1 MSRIFFVAGESS
13 GDTHGSHL
21 IAALRRLAPDIECE
35 GLGGQAMARAGM
47 RLREDLAEHAI
58 MGFVEVLKS
67 LGYIRGIFN
76 DTLAYL
82 HDSPPD
88 ALVLIDYPGFNMR
101 LAARAH
107 DLGIPVIWYISPQVW
122 AWKKGRV
129 ATLAGIVKKMLVI
142 LPFEKEIYDN
152 AGLDCVFVGH
162 PLLDHIEATRISEEF
177 TGPMTIGLL
186 PGSRA
191 QEIERIFPVMVETA
205 RRMRE
210 THPEARFV
218 TPCVDAERAGQI
230 RILAGDFPLEVVE
243 GRFYDVLH
251 AARFCMVASGTATV
265 ETALFGV
272 PMVVLYKV
280 SPVTYWLARLLVDV
294 DAIAMVNILAGRRV
308 VPEFVQHEA
317 RADRIIPEAINLA
330 GDTSERARMLED
342 LDAVR
347 TKLGGP
353 GASERAARE
362 ILETLGIPAH
372 G

>member
-21 IAALRRLAPDIECE
+21 VAALRRLAPDIECE

-47 RLREDLAEHAI
+47 QLREDLAEHAI
-58 MGFVEVLKS
+58 MGFAEVIKS
-67 LGYIRGIFN
+67 LGYIRRVFN
-76 DTLAYL
+76 DTLAYF

-129 ATLAGIVKKMLVI
+129 KTLAGIVEKMLVI

-162 PLLDHIEATRISEEF
+162 PLLDHIEATPLSEDF
-177 TGPMTIGLL
+177 SGSMTIGLL

-191 QEIERIFPVMVETA
+191 QEIERIFPVMIETA
-205 RRMRE
+205 RRMRD

-218 TPCVDAERAGQI
+218 TPCVDAQRAAQI
-230 RILAGDFPLEVVE
+230 RSLAGDFPLDVVE

-251 AARFCMVASGTATV
+251 AARFCLVASGTATV

-280 SPVTYWLARLLVDV
+280 SPVTYWLARFLVDV

-308 VPEFVQHEA
+308 VPEFIQHEA
-317 RADRIIPEAINLA
+317 RADRILPEALKLA
-330 GDTSERARMLED
+330 GDTPERVRMLDD
-342 LDAVR
+342 LDGVR
-347 TKLGGP
+347 AELGGP